1 VALHTADLRADAYQ
15 GAAPDRGR
23 SKHVHSVHARR
34 HNGLRQRGSR
44 ARQLLGVVC
53 TVALAAAL
61 TLLGIFL
68 PGTANAAG
76 TICSSQTGNSNGY
89 YYSFWTAGGGSACMT
104 LGSGGNYS
112 TSWSNVN
119 NFVGGTGWS
128 TGGRMTVNYSG
139 SFNPSGNAYLSLYG
153 WTTNPL
159 VEYYITD
166 NWGSYRPTGTYKGTV
181 TSDGGTYDI
190 YETTRYNAPSIIGTA
205 TFNQYWA
212 VRQVRRTG
220 GTITT
225 GNFFDAWASHGMNL
239 GAFNYMILATEGYQ
253 SSGNST
259 IVLGGSGG
267 GGGGGGGTTGALRA
281 VGAGKCLDVPNASTT
296 PGAQL
301 QIYSCWGGANQT
313 WTQTSSGQLTVTMN
327 GTTLCLDAYDN
338 QTSPGTKVETWTCN
352 GGANQQ
358 WNLHSDGTITGVQS
372 GLCLDV
378 AGGSTADGA
387 PVDLGTCN
395 GQSNQRW
402 SLG

>member
-1 VALHTADLRADAYQ
+1 MRAAHLERRGSLRR
-15 GAAPDRGR
+15 RGR
-23 SKHVHSVHARR
+23 S
-34 HNGLRQRGSR
+34 LI
-44 ARQLLGVVC
+44 GVVRA
-53 TVALAAAL
+53 VALTAVFAL
-61 TLLGIFL
+61 VAIAL

-119 NFVGGTGWS
+119 NFVAGTGWS
-128 TGGRMTVNYSG
+128 NGARMTVNYSG

-153 WTTNPL
+153 WTSNPL
-159 VEYYITD
+159 VEYYIVD

-190 YETTRYNAPSIIGTA
+190 YETTRYNAPSVEGNQ

-212 VRQVRRTG
+212 VRQARRTG
-220 GTITT
+220 GAITT

-239 GAFNYMILATEGYQ
+239 GNFKYYMILATEGYQ
-253 SSGNST
+253 SSGNSN

-267 GGGGGGGTTGALRA
+267 GGGGGGGGTTGALHA
-281 VGAGKCLDVPNASTT
+281 VGAGKCLDVPNSSTT
-296 PGAQL
+296 PGTQL

-313 WTQTSSGQLTVTMN
+313 WTHTSSNQLTTTMN

-338 QTSPGTKVETWTCN
+338 QTSPGTKAETWSCN

-358 WNLHSDGTITGVQS
+358 WNLNSNGTVTGVQS
-372 GLCLDV
+372 GLCLEV
-378 AGGSTADGA
+378 VGGSTADA
-387 PVDLGTCN
+387 AQVDLGTCN

>member
-1 VALHTADLRADAYQ
+1 MH
-15 GAAPDRGR
+15 P
-23 SKHVHSVHARR
+23 VHAEWR
-34 HNGLRQRGSR
+34 NGLRRRGSR
-44 ARQLLGVVC
+44 VRLLLGSVW
-53 TVALAAAL
+53 TVALAVAL
-61 TLLGIFL
+61 ILLGIL
-68 PGTANAAG
+68 MPGTANAAG

-119 NFVGGTGWS
+119 NFVAGTGWAN
-128 TGGRMTVNYSG
+128 GARMTVNYSG

-153 WTTNPL
+153 WTSNPL
-159 VEYYITD
+159 VEYYIVD
-166 NWGSYRPTGTYKGTV
+166 NYGSYRPTGDYKGTV

-190 YETTRYNAPSIIGTA
+190 YETTRYNAPSVEGNR

-212 VRQVRRTG
+212 VRQARRTG

-239 GAFNYMILATEGYQ
+239 GSFNYYMILATEGYQ
-253 SSGNST
+253 SSGNSN

-267 GGGGGGGTTGALRA
+267 GGGGGTTGAVHA

-313 WTQTSSGQLTVTMN
+313 WTHTSSGQLTATMN
-327 GTTLCLDAYDN
+327 GATLCLDAYDN
-338 QTSPGTKVETWTCN
+338 QTSPGTKVETWSCN
-352 GGANQQ
+352 GGTNQQ
-358 WNLHSDGTITGVQS
+358 WNLNSDGTITGVQS

-378 AGGSTADGA
+378 VGGSTADGTL
-387 PVDLGTCN
+387 VDLATCN
-395 GQSNQRW
+395 GQSSQRW